1 MSQYGVPMT
10 DTHTTADPLDQA
22 SHTLDRMAARLE
34 TIARAW
40 RSEADYMRNG
50 DVSLLGVLPGRES
63 RYAAAASRSL
73 LRGLANESEAI
84 ARTVKS
90 EIPSQ

>member
-1 MSQYGVPMT
+1 MPDIIST
-10 DTHTTADPLDQA
+10 DPLDSA

-50 DVSLLGVLPGRES
+50 DRSLLGDLPGKES
-63 RYAAAASRSL
+63 RYADAASRSL
-73 LRGLANESEAI
+73 LRGLALEVDSI
-84 ARTVKS
+84 TRTTQA
-90 EIPSQ
+90 EIPPQ